1 MTDQPISLKVTEP
14 PVERLRRLSLTPDVP
29 REELWR
35 AIAESLININERLA
49 ELEAS
54 AAKRARRDAVID
66 APSLEAEWR
75 RQCRIKGWDQET
87 PMPPSWN
94 HDR

>member
-29 REELWR
+29 REDLWR
-35 AIAESLININERLA
+35 AIAESLINVNERLA

-54 AAKRARRDAVID
+54 AARRTRSEAALDPRRD
-66 APSLEAEWR
+66 PTGEWK
-75 RQCRIKGWDQET
+75 C
-87 PMPPSWN
+87 
-94 HDR
+94 